1 MKIEAVCEYNDLG
14 YLIYAANYPG
24 AFVRGTS
31 ENEALA
37 KFPGEVRS
45 YLPGYFPA

>member
-31 ENEALA
+31 ENERW
-37 KFPGEVRS
+37 PS
-45 YLPGYFPA
+45 SPAS